1 MSKRQLEDLATSNKL
16 RSLVNDVPADVSPSD
31 HIREMIE
38 FLQGILKGAEKKK
51 RQAMVS
57 PIHVAFVG
65 IGI

>member
-1 MSKRQLEDLATSNKL
+1 MPKRQLEDLATSNKL
-16 RSLVNDVPADVSPSD
+16 RSLIDGPDDVSPSD
-31 HIREMIE
+31 IREMIE

-51 RQAMVS
+51 RRARVS

>member
-1 MSKRQLEDLATSNKL
+1 MPKRQLEDLATSNKL
-16 RSLVNDVPADVSPSD
+16 RSLIDDGPDDVSPSD
-31 HIREMIE
+31 IREMIE

-51 RQAMVS
+51 RRARVS

>member
-1 MSKRQLEDLATSNKL
+1 MPKRQLEDLPTSNKL
-16 RSLVNDVPADVSPSD
+16 RSLIDDSLDDVSPSD
-31 HIREMIE
+31 IREVIE

-57 PIHVAFVG
+57 PIHASFLG